1 MKFSEVYIKYYC
13 KLLRFAG
20 EYVGDKQEAENL
32 VQDAVLGLWKSKDEL
47 ERINNMNAYM
57 FRLVRN
63 RCLDYLKHKAN
74 EQEYAKG
81 VMQTVDYRLSALDSF
96 NETGIF
102 MGDLEKDVAEA
113 IESLPPRCREVFV
126 MSRYQGKKYR
136 EIAEAM
142 GISENTV
149 EIQMGIAIKRLK
161 ASLAQY
167 IA

>member
-32 VQDAVLGLWKSKDEL
+32 VQDAFLGLWKSKDEL

-113 IESLPPRCREVFV
+113 IDALPPRCR
-126 MSRYQGKKYR
+126 GKKYR

>member
-13 KLLRFAG
+13 KLLRFAS
-20 EYVGDKQEAENL
+20 EFVNDVQEAENL
-32 VQDAVLGLWKSKDEL
+32 VQDAFLGLWKSKDEL

-81 VMQTVDYRLSALDSF
+81 MLQTMDYRLCALDSF

-102 MGDLEKDVAEA
+102 MCDLEKDVADA
-113 IESLPPRCREVFV
+113 IAALPQRCREIFV
-126 MSRYQGKKYR
+126 MSRYEGKKYR

-149 EIQMGIAIKRLK
+149 EIQMGIAIKRMRVR
-161 ASLAQY
+161 LAQY

>member
-32 VQDAVLGLWKSKDEL
+32 VQDAFLGLWKSKDEL

-96 NETGIF
+96 N
-102 MGDLEKDVAEA
+102 L
-113 IESLPPRCREVFV
+113 
-126 MSRYQGKKYR
+126 
-136 EIAEAM
+136 
-142 GISENTV
+142 
-149 EIQMGIAIKRLK
+149 
-161 ASLAQY
+161 
-167 IA
+167 

>member
-1 MKFSEVYIKYYC
+1 MKFSEVYVKYYC
-13 KLLRFAG
+13 KLLRFAS
-20 EYVGDKQEAENL
+20 EFVNDVQEAENL
-32 VQDAVLGLWKSKDEL
+32 VQDAFLGLWKSKDEL

-63 RCLDYLKHKAN
+63 RCLDCLKHKAN

-149 EIQMGIAIKRLK
+149 EIQMGIAIKRMK

>member
-1 MKFSEVYIKYYC
+1 MKFSEVFIKYYC

-32 VQDAVLGLWKSKDEL
+32 VQDAFLGLWKSKDEL

>member
-13 KLLRFAG
+13 KLLRFAS
-20 EYVGDKQEAENL
+20 EFVNDVQEAENL
-32 VQDAVLGLWKSKDEL
+32 VQDAFLGLWKSKDEL

-63 RCLDYLKHKAN
+63 RCLDYLKHKAK

-113 IESLPPRCREVFV
+113 IDALPPRCREIFV

>member
-1 MKFSEVYIKYYC
+1 
-13 KLLRFAG
+13 
-20 EYVGDKQEAENL
+20 
-32 VQDAVLGLWKSKDEL
+32 
-47 ERINNMNAYM
+47 
-57 FRLVRN
+57 
-63 RCLDYLKHKAN
+63 
-74 EQEYAKG
+74 
-81 VMQTVDYRLSALDSF
+81 MQTVDYRLSALDSF

-113 IESLPPRCREVFV
+113 IDALPPRCREIFV

>member
-1 MKFSEVYIKYYC
+1 
-13 KLLRFAG
+13 
-20 EYVGDKQEAENL
+20 
-32 VQDAVLGLWKSKDEL
+32 
-47 ERINNMNAYM
+47 
-57 FRLVRN
+57 
-63 RCLDYLKHKAN
+63 
-74 EQEYAKG
+74 
-81 VMQTVDYRLSALDSF
+81 
-96 NETGIF
+96 